1 MQFTREI
8 FSSQLPRL
16 KVLAVAVISLFAS
29 HASFAQATSQQVDII
44 GKTTAMRERQD
55 DIGMRSIY
63 GRDEIEKYGDTN
75 LSEVLKRLP
84 GISISEGAGKA
95 PEIRMRG
102 LGNGYTQILLN
113 GQATPSGFSI
123 DNIAP
128 DLIEKIEVMRVA
140 SADMSAQSIAGII
153 NIVLKKKSSKQASEF
168 KANASLQANRL
179 SGNVSWSLGAQAPEE
194 WDDISYVLA
203 GNAESNTNDVN
214 ISLAENVAVFQPAN
228 RQWQTQIR
236 RQLQQSQQNRKDGL
250 NLSPRIQW
258 KIDAENS
265 LNWQGNINASRL
277 EQAKHEQDDS
287 DTTDFPANNSLWAA
301 HVLTSRND
309 LSWERRLD
317 DSAKLNINFGW
328 NRLER
333 DAKFKFWGKD
343 SQANL
348 QEIRYVNGAA
358 LENEY
363 RLSGKYLAPYSADHV
378 VSLGWEVSH
387 ALRNENRLERDVQ
400 VSDSSVISDAHFYQA
415 RINKFAAYIQDEWRI
430 NKTWSAYLGLRWER
444 VTSSSKELLAADGF
458 DFNHVATMASP
469 ILQAV
474 WKQTEQT
481 QWRLAMNRSFKL
493 PSVANLVPRRF
504 RVDNNNTP
512 LNADFQG
519 NPQLRPER
527 AWGLELAY
535 EHYFGSTSLISAN
548 LYRRQI
554 DDIIMEQLGQSGG
567 SWLNVLSNHGRA
579 SVMGL
584 EIEVKT
590 KLAELSSRF
599 PDMELRATLNRNW
612 SRMDNVPGP
621 DNHLSQ
627 QVPLLISTGAD
638 YQLAP
643 RLRIGGDYH
652 FQASNTTRESEYM
665 RVHRNPKRH
674 LDLYLAWKQHPQS
687 QLRMSISNVLQQDS
701 VDSDTYTTPTARW
714 SDNSRQQSARTWRL
728 AWELKL

>member
-1 MQFTREI
+1 MQFIREI

-16 KVLAVAVISLFAS
+16 KVLAVAVISLFVSKAT
-29 HASFAQATSQQVDII
+29 FAQATSQQVDIT
-44 GKTTAMRERQD
+44 GKTTTVRDRQD

-153 NIVLKKKSSKQASEF
+153 NIVLKKKSSNQASEF
-168 KANASLQANRL
+168 KTNASLQANRL

-194 WDDISYVLA
+194 WGDISYVIA

-214 ISLAENVAVFQPAN
+214 VSLAENVAVFQPAN
-228 RQWQTQIR
+228 GQWQTQIR

-258 KIDAENS
+258 KIDAESS

-287 DTTDFPANNSLWAA
+287 DTTDFPMNNSIWAA

-430 NKTWSAYLGLRWER
+430 NKAWSAYLGLRWER
-444 VTSSSKELLAADGF
+444 ITSSSKELVAVDGF
-458 DFNHVATMASP
+458 DFNNVATMASP
-469 ILQAV
+469 ILQTV

-535 EHYFGSTSLISAN
+535 EHYLGSTSLISAN
-548 LYRRQI
+548 LYWRQI
-554 DDIIMEQLGQSGG
+554 DDIIMEQLSQSGG

-612 SRMDNVPGP
+612 SRLDNVPGP
-621 DNHLSQ
+621 DNRLSQ

-638 YQLAP
+638 YQLLP

-665 RVHRNPKRH
+665 RVHRNPKCH
-674 LDLYLAWKQHPQS
+674 LDLYLAWKQNPQS
-687 QLRMSISNVLQQDS
+687 QLRMSVSNVLQQDS

>member
-1 MQFTREI
+1 M
-8 FSSQLPRL
+8 
-16 KVLAVAVISLFAS
+16 AVISLFAS
-29 HASFAQATSQQVDII
+29 KATFAQVTSQQVDITA
-44 GKTTAMRERQD
+44 KTTAVRERQD

-84 GISISEGAGKA
+84 GISISEGAGKP

-113 GQATPSGFSI
+113 GQATPNGFSI

-140 SADMSAQSIAGII
+140 SADMSAQSIAGVI
-153 NIVLKKKSSKQASEF
+153 NIVLKKKSRNQVSEL
-168 KANASLQANRL
+168 KTNAGLQANRL
-179 SGNVSWSLGAQAPEE
+179 SGNVSWSLGTQVPEE
-194 WDDISYVLA
+194 WGDISYVLA
-203 GNAESNTNDVN
+203 GNAESNTNDIN
-214 ISLAENVAVFQPAN
+214 ISLAENVAAYQPVN
-228 RQWQTQIR
+228 GQWRTQIR
-236 RQLQQSQQNRKDGL
+236 RQLQQTQQNRKDVL
-250 NLSPRIQW
+250 NLSPRVQW
-258 KIDAENS
+258 KINADNS
-265 LNWQGNINASRL
+265 LNWQGNVNASRL

-287 DTTDFPANNSLWAA
+287 DTTDFPMNNSIWAA

-317 DSAKLNINFGW
+317 DSAKLSINFGW

-348 QEIRYVNGAA
+348 HEIRYVDGAT

-363 RLSGKYLAPYSADHV
+363 RLSGKYLAPYSADHL

-387 ALRNENRLERDVQ
+387 ALRNENRFERDVQ
-400 VSDSSVISDAHFYQA
+400 VSDSSVISDAHIYQA
-415 RINKFAAYIQDEWRI
+415 GINKFAAFLQDEWSI
-430 NKTWSAYLGLRWER
+430 NKAWSVYLGLRWER
-444 VTSSSKELLAADGF
+444 ITSSSKELAAADGF
-458 DFNHVATMASP
+458 DFNNVATMASP
-469 ILQAV
+469 ILQMV

-493 PSVANLVPRRF
+493 PSAANLVPRRF

-535 EHYFGSTSLISAN
+535 EHYFDSSLISAN

-554 DDIIMEQLGQSGG
+554 DDIIMEQLSQSGG
-567 SWLNVLSNHGRA
+567 SWLNVLSNYGRA
-579 SVMGL
+579 NVMGL
-584 EIEVKT
+584 EIEMKT
-590 KLAELSSRF
+590 KLADLSSHF

-612 SRMDNVPGP
+612 SSLDNVPGP

-627 QVPLLISTGAD
+627 QVPLLISAGAD
-638 YQLAP
+638 YQLGP

-665 RVHRNPKRH
+665 RVQRNPKRH
-674 LDLYLAWKQHPQS
+674 LDLYLAWKQNPKS
-687 QLRMSISNVLQQDS
+687 QLRMSVSNVLQQENIDT
-701 VDSDTYTTPTARW
+701 DTYTTPTARW
-714 SDNSRQQSARTWRL
+714 SDSSRQQSARTWRL
-728 AWELKL
+728 AWEVKL